1 MALDDCKIL
10 LDCGWN
16 DKFDVNLLRPL
27 ASIAKDINAVLITH
41 SDTEHLGALP
51 YAFGKLGMNCKVYT
65 TLPVHKMGLMYM
77 YDHFLS
83 RIDNDFDTFTL
94 DDVDAA
100 FAAVV
105 PVRYA
110 QHSTLDGFRGVTVT
124 PYAAGHMLGG
134 AFWKIQKETDDVLYA
149 VDYNHRKEKHL
160 NGAVLESMRRP
171 SLLITDAF
179 NVQGSPQVKS
189 HDTLL
194 MDMILRCMRQD
205 GNALIPIDPAGRVL
219 ELLLILE
226 EKWAQ
231 MQLGAYQLVLLTT
244 VAYNTLDF
252 ARSHLEWMGEHVG
265 RNFDSDRHNVFN
277 MRYLTLC
284 HSLDEFSALRPGP
297 KVVLASFGSLEAGP
311 ARHLFVRWAS
321 DPRNLIVLTD
331 RMQAGSLSREV
342 QNLSKLPPGARMPL
356 QVSIYRERR
365 EGSETN
371 REEKTTR
378 YSTHVME
385 TRDNE
390 VSASLTGTLDLT
402 QRASADK
409 DMAGEQLKQSP
420 SCQHRQGERCRTPST
435 STGLICTSKHDE
447 KRSNTMKL
455 HRQRSL
461 YDGCSESPNAC
472 RPMFDEDHWD
482 PKISDYGEILS
493 PNMLQTSDESG
504 SNNCDRQH
512 ESSVAN
518 MLPAYIASVRMHS
531 GSSGRVNAPVP
542 QGNQRSTFKET
553 YSVHLR
559 AAVYACDYEGRADG
573 RSMKTLLTHL
583 EPRRVILVHGSQ
595 SNTSALRQHLQHSLP
610 GIFIE
615 TPAQGQT
622 VECMFDSAIYRLDL
636 AQQLLS
642 KTPVRGICGHGVGWV
657 DGVVGLTARI
667 NGTSV
672 SVLLPTPDTNLV
684 DSSSHSDPC
693 QARDSH
699 HMNFDNVQVA
709 IPDEYG
715 DFMPPTGLRQPARM
729 LKGSCSTFV
738 GNLKLS
744 DFKSALA
751 SADVAAEFIVGSLT
765 CAGGTNCIRK
775 ETDAESDALVLD
787 GSLSDDFYTIRSILY
802 DRYQITA

>member
-1 MALDDCKIL
+1 
-10 LDCGWN
+10 
-16 DKFDVNLLRPL
+16 
-27 ASIAKDINAVLITH
+27 
-41 SDTEHLGALP
+41 
-51 YAFGKLGMNCKVYT
+51 
-65 TLPVHKMGLMYM
+65 
-77 YDHFLS
+77 
-83 RIDNDFDTFTL
+83 
-94 DDVDAA
+94 
-100 FAAVV
+100 
-105 PVRYA
+105 
-110 QHSTLDGFRGVTVT
+110 
-124 PYAAGHMLGG
+124 
-134 AFWKIQKETDDVLYA
+134 
-149 VDYNHRKEKHL
+149 
-160 NGAVLESMRRP
+160 
-171 SLLITDAF
+171 
-179 NVQGSPQVKS
+179 
-189 HDTLL
+189 
-194 MDMILRCMRQD
+194 
-205 GNALIPIDPAGRVL
+205 
-219 ELLLILE
+219 
-226 EKWAQ
+226 
-231 MQLGAYQLVLLTT
+231 
-244 VAYNTLDF
+244 
-252 ARSHLEWMGEHVG
+252 
-265 RNFDSDRHNVFN
+265 
-277 MRYLTLC
+277 
-284 HSLDEFSALRPGP
+284 
-297 KVVLASFGSLEAGP
+297 
-311 ARHLFVRWAS
+311 
-321 DPRNLIVLTD
+321 
-331 RMQAGSLSREV
+331 
-342 QNLSKLPPGARMPL
+342 
-356 QVSIYRERR
+356 
-365 EGSETN
+365 
-371 REEKTTR
+371 
-378 YSTHVME
+378 
-385 TRDNE
+385 
-390 VSASLTGTLDLT
+390 
-402 QRASADK
+402 
-409 DMAGEQLKQSP
+409 
-420 SCQHRQGERCRTPST
+420 
-435 STGLICTSKHDE
+435 
-447 KRSNTMKL
+447 
-455 HRQRSL
+455 
-461 YDGCSESPNAC
+461 
-472 RPMFDEDHWD
+472 MFDEDHWD

-657 DGVVGLTARI
+657 DGVVGLTARM